1 MESGNMA
8 WFENTEQKILYKM
21 MILKNFFI
29 ECIFISQ
36 VRQYLERY
44 KKKSCLS
51 HQINISFNK
60 ETDHHGSLQL
70 I

>member
-44 KKKSCLS
+44 KK
-51 HQINISFNK
+51 NPVF
-60 ETDHHGSLQL
+60 L
-70 I
+70 IK